1 MDNLAPS
8 PDQTAQSGSTRQVFS
23 VSQLNAQVRSY
34 LELEFPRVWVEGEL
48 SRIKPHSSGHLY
60 FSLKDDGAAIDC
72 AMFRNQNR
80 LLRFKPTEGQQV
92 LLRGKVTLYEPYG
105 RFQFVVEHME
115 ESGEGALRRAYEAL
129 RQKLQAA
136 GWFDATRK
144 RALPT
149 LPQRIGI
156 VTSDSGAAI
165 HDLLSVLGRR
175 FPGIPLRLFP
185 APVQGKASA
194 PQLAEMIRHASTQG
208 DCDVLIVGRGGGSLE
223 DLWAFNE
230 ELVLQAIFDSP
241 VPIVSAVGHESDT
254 TLADFVAD
262 LRAAT
267 PSAAAELVAPDAQ
280 ALLRRI
286 EHPLLQMQRQLTSR
300 LQHAQLKLDHLDTR
314 VQQSLKQG
322 LQQRGHQLSALQ
334 AKLRSPQ
341 QQLRN
346 QRQRLEQ
353 LMLRMQ
359 QQWRPNWS
367 SNHQHS
373 VHELQRRLDSGI
385 HLRIANAQ
393 QRWKHLTQSLEQ
405 VSPLSTL
412 ARGYAVALDTEGKP
426 VTSIQQVKIEQSI
439 RVRLRDGS
447 LSAKIIEKDAS
458 KT

>member
-8 PDQTAQSGSTRQVFS
+8 PPAPAPTRRVFS

-80 LLRFKPTEGQQV
+80 LLRFKPTEGQHV

-115 ESGEGALRRAYEAL
+115 ESGEGALRRAYEVL
-129 RQKLQAA
+129 RNTLQDA
-136 GWFDATRK
+136 GWFDAARK

-149 LPQRIGI
+149 LPHRIGI

-185 APVQGKASA
+185 APVQGKTAA
-194 PQLAEMIRHASTQG
+194 PQLAEVIRHASTQG
-208 DCDVLIVGRGGGSLE
+208 GCDVLIVGRGGGSLE

-230 ELVLQAIFDSP
+230 EAVLQAIFDSP

-267 PSAAAELVAPDAQ
+267 PSAAAELVAPDAH
-280 ALLRRI
+280 ALLRRV
-286 EHPLLQMQRQLTSR
+286 EHPLVQMQRQLTSR

-314 VQQSLKQG
+314 LQQSLRRD
-322 LQQRGHQLSALQ
+322 LQQRSHRLTAVQ

-341 QQLRN
+341 QQLKTQQLRLR
-346 QRQRLEQ
+346 QLEQRL
-353 LMLRMQ
+353 Q
-359 QQWRPNWS
+359 QPWKLDWS
-367 SNHQHS
+367 RTHQS
-373 VHELQRRLDSGI
+373 AVREWNRRLDLSVKQRLQHGQQDWH
-385 HLRIANAQ
+385 HLA
-393 QRWKHLTQSLEQ
+393 QSLEQ
-405 VSPLSTL
+405 VSPLATL
-412 ARGYAVALDTEGKP
+412 ARGYAVALTAEDKP
-426 VTSIQQVKIEQSI
+426 LTSVKQVKVDQAIQ
-439 RVRLRDGS
+439 VRLSDGS
-447 LSAKIIEKDAS
+447 FHAKVSEKRVPKS
-458 KT
+458 

>member
-1 MDNLAPS
+1 MDNLAPTT
-8 PDQTAQSGSTRQVFS
+8 PATAPTRQVFS

-136 GWFDATRK
+136 GWFDAARK

-156 VTSDSGAAI
+156 ITSDSGAAI

-185 APVQGKASA
+185 APVQGKSAA
-194 PQLAEMIRHASTQG
+194 PQLAEVIRHASTQG
-208 DCDVLIVGRGGGSLE
+208 ECDVLIVGRGGGSLE

-230 ELVLQAIFDSP
+230 EIVLQAIFDSP
-241 VPIVSAVGHESDT
+241 LPIVSAVGHESDT

-300 LQHAQLKLDHLDTR
+300 LQHAQLRLDHLDTR
-314 VQQSLKQG
+314 LQQSVTRD
-322 LQQRGHQLSALQ
+322 LQQRSHRLGALQ
-334 AKLRSPQ
+334 SKLRSPQ
-341 QQLRN
+341 QQL
-346 QRQRLEQ
+346 QHQRLRLSQ
-353 LMLRMQ
+353 LIQRMQ
-359 QQWRPNWS
+359 QQWRPDWS
-367 SNHQHS
+367 RAQRASID
-373 VHELQRRLDSGI
+373 EWQRRLTISAEQRLQQSQ
-385 HLRIANAQ
+385 HRLAQ
-393 QRWKHLTQSLEQ
+393 LAQSLQ
-405 VSPLSTL
+405 HISPLATL
-412 ARGYAVALDTEGKP
+412 ARGYAVAMNADGKAL
-426 VTSIQQVKIEQSI
+426 TSVAQVSANDSIKI
-439 RVRLRDGS
+439 RLHDGQ
-447 LSAKIIEKDAS
+447 LSAVVTAKD

>member
-1 MDNLAPS
+1 MDNLAPTT
-8 PDQTAQSGSTRQVFS
+8 PATAPTRQVFS

-136 GWFDATRK
+136 GWFDEARK

-185 APVQGKASA
+185 APVQGKAAA
-194 PQLAEMIRHASTQG
+194 PQLAEVIRHASTQG
-208 DCDVLIVGRGGGSLE
+208 ECDVLIVGRGGGSLE

-230 ELVLQAIFDSP
+230 EIVLQAIFDSP
-241 VPIVSAVGHESDT
+241 IPIVSAVGHESDT

-286 EHPLLQMQRQLTSR
+286 EHLLLQMQRQLTSR
-300 LQHAQLKLDHLDTR
+300 LQHAQLRLDHLDTR
-314 VQQSLKQG
+314 MQQSITRD
-322 LQQRGHQLSALQ
+322 LQERSHQLGALQ
-334 AKLRSPQ
+334 SKLRSPQ
-341 QQLRN
+341 QQL
-346 QRQRLEQ
+346 QHQRLRLSQ
-353 LMLRMQ
+353 LIQRMQ
-359 QQWRPNWS
+359 QQWRPDWS
-367 SNHQHS
+367 RAQRASLD
-373 VHELQRRLDSGI
+373 EWQRRLNISAEQ
-385 HLRIANAQ
+385 LLQQSQNKLAQ
-393 QRWKHLTQSLEQ
+393 FAQSLQ
-405 VSPLSTL
+405 HISPLATL
-412 ARGYAVALDTEGKP
+412 ARGYAVAMNAEGKAL
-426 VTSIQQVKIEQSI
+426 TSAAQVSENDSIKI
-439 RVRLRDGS
+439 RLHDGQ
-447 LSAKIIEKDAS
+447 LSAVVTMKD

>member
-1 MDNLAPS
+1 MDNLAPTT
-8 PDQTAQSGSTRQVFS
+8 PATAPTRQVFS

-136 GWFDATRK
+136 GWFDAARK
-144 RALPT
+144 RTLPT

-185 APVQGKASA
+185 APVQGKAAA
-194 PQLAEMIRHASTQG
+194 PQLAEVIRHASTQG
-208 DCDVLIVGRGGGSLE
+208 ECDVLIVGRGGGSLE

-230 ELVLQAIFDSP
+230 EVVLQAIFDSP
-241 VPIVSAVGHESDT
+241 IPIVSAVGHESDT

-267 PSAAAELVAPDAQ
+267 PSAAAELVAPDAH

-300 LQHAQLKLDHLDTR
+300 LQHAQLRLDHLDTR
-314 VQQSLKQG
+314 LQQSMTRD
-322 LQQRGHQLSALQ
+322 LQQRSHRLSALQ
-334 AKLRSPQ
+334 SKLRSPQ
-341 QQLRN
+341 QQL
-346 QRQRLEQ
+346 QHQRLRLSQ
-353 LMLRMQ
+353 LIQRMQ
-359 QQWRPNWS
+359 QQWRPDWS
-367 SNHQHS
+367 RAQRASID
-373 VHELQRRLDSGI
+373 EWQRRLNISAEQYLQQSQ
-385 HLRIANAQ
+385 HRLVQLAQ
-393 QRWKHLTQSLEQ
+393 NLQHI
-405 VSPLSTL
+405 SPLATL
-412 ARGYAVALDTEGKP
+412 ARGYAVAINADGKAL
-426 VTSIQQVKIEQSI
+426 TSATQVSANDSIKI
-439 RVRLRDGS
+439 RLHDGQ
-447 LSAKIIEKDAS
+447 LSAVVTAKD

>member
-1 MDNLAPS
+1 MDNLAPTT
-8 PDQTAQSGSTRQVFS
+8 PATAPTRQVFS

-136 GWFDATRK
+136 GWFDAARK

-185 APVQGKASA
+185 APVQGKAAA
-194 PQLAEMIRHASTQG
+194 PQLAEVIRHASTQG
-208 DCDVLIVGRGGGSLE
+208 ECDVLIVGRGGGSLE

-230 ELVLQAIFDSP
+230 EVVLQAIFDSP

-254 TLADFVAD
+254 TLSDFVAD

-314 VQQSLKQG
+314 LRQSITLD
-322 LQQRGHQLSALQ
+322 LQQRGHRLSALQ
-334 AKLRSPQ
+334 SKLRSPQ
-341 QQLRN
+341 QQL
-346 QRQRLEQ
+346 QHQRLRLSQ
-353 LMLRMQ
+353 LIQRMQ
-359 QQWRPNWS
+359 QQWRPDWS
-367 SNHQHS
+367 RAQRASID
-373 VHELQRRLDSGI
+373 EWQRRLNISAEQRLQQSQ
-385 HLRIANAQ
+385 HRLAQ
-393 QRWKHLTQSLEQ
+393 LAQSLQ
-405 VSPLSTL
+405 HISPLATL
-412 ARGYAVALDTEGKP
+412 ARGYAVAINADGKAL
-426 VTSIQQVKIEQSI
+426 TSATQVSANDSIKI
-439 RVRLRDGS
+439 RLHDGQ
-447 LSAKIIEKDAS
+447 LSAVVTAKD

>member
-1 MDNLAPS
+1 MDNLAPPPNQS
-8 PDQTAQSGSTRQVFS
+8 SQSGPTRQVFS

-60 FSLKDDGAAIDC
+60 FSLKDAGAAIDC

-80 LLRFKPTEGQQV
+80 LLRFKPSEGQQV

-136 GWFDATRK
+136 GWFDAARK

-194 PQLAEMIRHASTQG
+194 PQLAEVIRHASTQG
-208 DCDVLIVGRGGGSLE
+208 DCDILIVGRGGGSLE

-230 ELVLQAIFDSP
+230 EGVLQAIFDSP

-286 EHPLLQMQRQLTSR
+286 EHPLLQMQRQLTSG

-322 LQQRGHQLSALQ
+322 LQQRSHLLGALQ

-353 LMLRMQ
+353 LSQRMQ
-359 QQWRPNWS
+359 QRWRPDWS
-367 SNHQHS
+367 RGQRASLF
-373 VHELQRRLDSGI
+373 EWQRRLDISADQ
-385 HLRIANAQ
+385 RMQQSQDKVAQ
-393 QRWKHLTQSLEQ
+393 LAQSLQ
-405 VSPLSTL
+405 QISPLATL
-412 ARGYAVALDTEGKP
+412 ARGYAVAINAQGTAITSVDKIALNETLNIRLHDGQVRAV
-426 VTSIQQVKIEQSI
+426 VTSKNQ
-439 RVRLRDGS
+439 
-447 LSAKIIEKDAS
+447 
-458 KT
+458 T

>member
-1 MDNLAPS
+1 MDNLAPTT
-8 PDQTAQSGSTRQVFS
+8 PATAPTRQVFS

-80 LLRFKPTEGQQV
+80 LLRFKPSEGQQV

-129 RQKLQAA
+129 RQKLQSA
-136 GWFDATRK
+136 GWFDAARK
-144 RALPT
+144 KALPT
-149 LPQRIGI
+149 LPKRIGI

-185 APVQGKASA
+185 APVQGKVAA
-194 PQLAEMIRHASTQG
+194 PQLAEVIRHASIHG
-208 DCDVLIVGRGGGSLE
+208 GCDVLIVGRGGGSLE

-230 ELVLQAIFDSP
+230 EIVLQAIFDSP
-241 VPIVSAVGHESDT
+241 IPIVSAVGHESDT

-286 EHPLLQMQRQLTSR
+286 EHPLLQMQRRLTSQ
-300 LQHAQLKLDHLDTR
+300 LQHAQLRLDHLDTR
-314 VQQSLKQG
+314 LQQSMTRD
-322 LQQRGHQLSALQ
+322 LQQRSHRLNALQ
-334 AKLRSPQ
+334 SKLRSPQ
-341 QQLRN
+341 QQLKT
-346 QRQRLEQ
+346 QQLRLQQ
-353 LMLRMQ
+353 LQQRMQ
-359 QQWRPNWS
+359 QQWRPDWS
-367 SNHQHS
+367 RAQLASLD
-373 VHELQRRLDSGI
+373 EWQRRLNICAEQRLQQSQRR
-385 HLRIANAQ
+385 LAQ
-393 QRWKHLTQSLEQ
+393 LAQSLQ
-405 VSPLSTL
+405 HISPLATL
-412 ARGYAVALDTEGKP
+412 ARGYAVAINQQGKALTSASQVEVNDT
-426 VTSIQQVKIEQSI
+426 VN
-439 RVRLRDGS
+439 VRLYDGTV
-447 LSAKIIEKDAS
+447 SAVVTQKKHVD
-458 KT
+458 

>member
-1 MDNLAPS
+1 MDNLAPTT
-8 PDQTAQSGSTRQVFS
+8 PATAPTRQVFS

-136 GWFDATRK
+136 GWFDAARK

-149 LPQRIGI
+149 LPQRIGL

-175 FPGIPLRLFP
+175 FPSIPLRLFP
-185 APVQGKASA
+185 APVQGKAA
-194 PQLAEMIRHASTQG
+194 AAQLAEVIRHASTQG
-208 DCDVLIVGRGGGSLE
+208 ECDVLIVGRGGGSLE

-230 ELVLQAIFDSP
+230 EVVLQAIFDSP

-267 PSAAAELVAPDAQ
+267 PSAAAELVAPDAH

-300 LQHAQLKLDHLDTR
+300 LQHAQLRLDHLDTR
-314 VQQSLKQG
+314 LQQSMTRD
-322 LQQRGHQLSALQ
+322 LQERSHQLSALQ
-334 AKLRSPQ
+334 SKLRSPQ
-341 QQLRN
+341 QQL
-346 QRQRLEQ
+346 QHQRLRLSQ
-353 LMLRMQ
+353 LIQRMQ
-359 QQWRPNWS
+359 QQWRPDWS
-367 SNHQHS
+367 RAQRASLD
-373 VHELQRRLDSGI
+373 EWQRRLNISAGQR
-385 HLRIANAQ
+385 LQQSQNKLAQ
-393 QRWKHLTQSLEQ
+393 FAQSLQ
-405 VSPLSTL
+405 HISPLATL
-412 ARGYAVALDTEGKP
+412 ARGYAVAMTADNKLL
-426 VTSIQQVKIEQSI
+426 TSMKQVKVDEAI
-439 RVRLRDGS
+439 RVRLRDGNF
-447 LSAKIIEKDAS
+447 SAKVTDKDLS
-458 KT
+458 KP